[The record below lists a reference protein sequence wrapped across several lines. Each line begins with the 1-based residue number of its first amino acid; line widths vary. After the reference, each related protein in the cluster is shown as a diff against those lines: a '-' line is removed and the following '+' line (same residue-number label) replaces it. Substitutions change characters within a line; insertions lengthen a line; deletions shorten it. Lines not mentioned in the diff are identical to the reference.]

1 MVAQYCN
8 FIELKAIIPRLV
20 HMPTMPMILLM
31 RMIMRLYSTIILC
44 TRLGTRKTL
53 SHGQRSLS
61 RTAVLWARQPLVVRN
76 RTSRWSSSRPLCDW
90 RDVSFINEYQA
101 IIIRDP
107 WLTAI
112 YFIGSWIDQLITA
125 TTPLR
130 RDRLSP
136 SLIVVVAVDQSPWL
150 YFHSANINEE
160 AIISMRRWIHLEL
173 CTTF

>member
-1 MVAQYCN
+1 
-8 FIELKAIIPRLV
+8 
-20 HMPTMPMILLM
+20 MPTMRMILLM
-31 RMIMRLYSTIILC
+31 RMIMRLYSTILC

-53 SHGQRSLS
+53 SLGKRSLS

-76 RTSRWSSSRPLCDW
+76 RTSRWWSSWPLCDC

-101 IIIRDP
+101 IIIRMP

-136 SLIVVVAVDQSPWL
+136 SLIVDQSPWL

-173 CTTF
+173 CTIFYIETRPDFVVQPFLRVSPIRAVEW